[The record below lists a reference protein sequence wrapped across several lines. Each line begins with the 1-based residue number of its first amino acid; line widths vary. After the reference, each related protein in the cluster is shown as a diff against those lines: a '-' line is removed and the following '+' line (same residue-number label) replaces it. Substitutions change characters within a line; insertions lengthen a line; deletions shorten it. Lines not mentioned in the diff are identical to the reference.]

1 MPCIELRIALIMND
15 KVEIFSIGT
24 ELVSGLVL
32 DTNSHWLAGEVTL
45 TGGDVRRVTVLAD
58 DLQTLKE
65 ALRSAVDRGARL
77 IITTGGL
84 GPTPDDLTVDAV
96 ATVAGSKVHTPMAV
110 LEDFARRREMTIDE
124 VSTPPRIKMGSV
136 PESSTLYLNPVGW
149 APCFATE
156 VNGSLIWSMPGPPR
170 EVEGC
175 FAHHVQPVIKDMFS
189 AQTARLRVY
198 VDSFESET
206 SPFMQRVMKE
216 IPAAYLK
223 AYVGQS
229 RENGLPVDIVIR
241 AEGGSDPK
249 PLLQETYELFCAVAG
264 EAGKTVTLEP
274 TAPLRD

>member
-1 MPCIELRIALIMND
+1 MRRTSGTLIMND

-32 DTNSHWLAGEVTL
+32 DTNSHWLAGEITL
-45 TGGDVRRVTVLAD
+45 AGGDVRRVTALAD
-58 DLQTLKE
+58 DLRALKDE
-65 ALRSAVDRGARL
+65 LQAAVDRDARL

-96 ATVAGSKVHTPMAV
+96 AAVAGSRVHTPTEV
-110 LEDFARRREMTIDE
+110 LEDFARRREMTVEE
-124 VSTPPRIKMGSV
+124 VSTPPRIKMGSI
-136 PESSTLYLNPVGW
+136 PASSKLYLNPVGW

-156 VNGSLIWSMPGPPR
+156 VNKSLIWSMPGPPR

-175 FAHHVQPVIKDMFS
+175 FTHHIHPAIQDMFS

-229 RENGLPVDIVIR
+229 RENGLPVDIVVR
-241 AEGGSDPK
+241 AEDGSDPN
-249 PLLQETYELFCAVAG
+249 LLLENTYKLFCTVAG
-264 EAGKTVTLEP
+264 ESGKTVTLEP

>member
-1 MPCIELRIALIMND
+1 MRLTSGTLIMND

-32 DTNSHWLAGEVTL
+32 DTNSHWLAGEITL
-45 TGGDVRRVTVLAD
+45 AGGDVRRVTALAD
-58 DLQTLKE
+58 DLQALKQE
-65 ALRSAVDRGARL
+65 LQAAVDRDARL

-96 ATVAGSKVHTPMAV
+96 AAVAGSRVHTPVEV
-110 LEDFARRREMTIDE
+110 LEDFARSREMSIEE
-124 VSTPPRIKMGSV
+124 VSTPPRIKMGSI
-136 PESSTLYLNPVGW
+136 PESATLYLNPVGW

-156 VNGSLIWSMPGPPR
+156 VNKSLIWSMPGPPR

-175 FAHHVQPVIKDMFS
+175 FTHHIYPAIQDMFS
-189 AQTARLRVY
+189 AQSARLRVY

-229 RENGLPVDIVIR
+229 RENGLPVDIVVR
-241 AEGGSDPK
+241 AEDGRDPN
-249 PLLQETYELFCAVAG
+249 LLLEKTYALFCAVAG

>member
-1 MPCIELRIALIMND
+1 MRLTSGTLIMND

-32 DTNSHWLAGEVTL
+32 DTNSHWLAGEITL
-45 TGGDVRRVTVLAD
+45 AGGDVRRVTALAD
-58 DLQTLKE
+58 DLQALKQE
-65 ALRSAVDRGARL
+65 LQAAVDRDARL

-96 ATVAGSKVHTPMAV
+96 AAVAGSRVHTPVEV
-110 LEDFARRREMTIDE
+110 LEDFARRREMSIEE
-124 VSTPPRIKMGSV
+124 VSTPPRIKMGSI
-136 PESSTLYLNPVGW
+136 PASATLYLNPVGW

-156 VNGSLIWSMPGPPR
+156 VNKSLIWSMPGPPR

-175 FAHHVQPVIKDMFS
+175 FTHHIQPVIQDMFS

-229 RENGLPVDIVIR
+229 RENGLPVDIVVR
-241 AEGGSDPK
+241 AEDGRDPN
-249 PLLQETYELFCAVAG
+249 LLLEKTYALFCAVAG

>member
-1 MPCIELRIALIMND
+1 MRLTSGTLIMND

-32 DTNSHWLAGEVTL
+32 DTNSHWLAGEITL
-45 TGGDVRRVTVLAD
+45 AGGDVRRVTALAD
-58 DLQTLKE
+58 DLRALKDE
-65 ALRSAVDRGARL
+65 LQAAVDRDARL

-96 ATVAGSKVHTPMAV
+96 AAVAGSRVHTPVEV
-110 LEDFARRREMTIDE
+110 LEDFARRREMSIEE
-124 VSTPPRIKMGSV
+124 VSTPPRIKMGSI
-136 PESSTLYLNPVGW
+136 PESATLYLNPVGW

-156 VNGSLIWSMPGPPR
+156 VNKSLIWSMPGPPR

-175 FAHHVQPVIKDMFS
+175 FTHHIQPVIQDMFS

-229 RENGLPVDIVIR
+229 RENGLPVDIVVR
-241 AEGGSDPK
+241 AEDGRDPN
-249 PLLQETYELFCAVAG
+249 LLLEKTYALFCAVAG

>member
-1 MPCIELRIALIMND
+1 MRLTSGTLIMND

-32 DTNSHWLAGEVTL
+32 DTNSHWLAGEITL
-45 TGGDVRRVTVLAD
+45 AGGDVRRVTALAD
-58 DLQTLKE
+58 DLQALKE
-65 ALRSAVDRGARL
+65 ELQAAVDRDARL

-96 ATVAGSKVHTPMAV
+96 AAVAGSRVHTPVEV
-110 LEDFARRREMTIDE
+110 LEDFARRREMSIEE
-124 VSTPPRIKMGSV
+124 VSTPPRIKMGSI
-136 PESSTLYLNPVGW
+136 PASATLYLNPVGW

-156 VNGSLIWSMPGPPR
+156 VNKSLIWSMPGPPR

-175 FAHHVQPVIKDMFS
+175 FTHHIHPAIQDMFS
-189 AQTARLRVY
+189 AQSARLRVY

-229 RENGLPVDIVIR
+229 RENGLPVDIVVR
-241 AEGGSDPK
+241 AEDGRDPN
-249 PLLQETYELFCAVAG
+249 LLLEKTYALFCAVAG

>member
-1 MPCIELRIALIMND
+1 MRRTSGTLIMND

-32 DTNSHWLAGEVTL
+32 DTNSHWLAGEITL
-45 TGGDVRRVTVLAD
+45 AGGDVRRVTALAD
-58 DLQTLKE
+58 DLQALKQE
-65 ALRSAVDRGARL
+65 LQAAVDRDARL

-96 ATVAGSKVHTPMAV
+96 AAVAGSRVHTPVEV
-110 LEDFARRREMTIDE
+110 LEDFARRREMSIEE
-124 VSTPPRIKMGSV
+124 VSTPPRIKMGSI
-136 PESSTLYLNPVGW
+136 PESATLYLNPVGW

-156 VNGSLIWSMPGPPR
+156 VNKSLIWSMPGPPR

-175 FAHHVQPVIKDMFS
+175 FTHHIQPVIQDMFS

-198 VDSFESET
+198 VDSFESEK

-229 RENGLPVDIVIR
+229 RENGLPVDIVVR
-241 AEGGSDPK
+241 AEDGSDPN
-249 PLLQETYELFCAVAG
+249 LLLENTYELFCTVAG

>member
-1 MPCIELRIALIMND
+1 MND

-32 DTNSHWLAGEVTL
+32 DTNSHWLAGEITL
-45 TGGDVRRVTVLAD
+45 AGGDVRRVTALAD
-58 DLQTLKE
+58 DLRALKE
-65 ALRSAVDRGARL
+65 ELQAAVDRDARL

-96 ATVAGSKVHTPMAV
+96 AAVAGSRVHTPTEV
-110 LEDFARRREMTIDE
+110 LEDFARRREMTVEE
-124 VSTPPRIKMGSV
+124 VSTPPRIKMGSI
-136 PESSTLYLNPVGW
+136 PASSTLYLNPVGW

-156 VNGSLIWSMPGPPR
+156 VNKSLIWSMPGPPR

-175 FAHHVQPVIKDMFS
+175 FTHHIQPAIQDMFS

-206 SPFMQRVMKE
+206 SPFMQRVMNE
-216 IPAAYLK
+216 IPTAYLK

-229 RENGLPVDIVIR
+229 RENGLPVDIVVRSEDGI
-241 AEGGSDPK
+241 DPNI
-249 PLLQETYELFCAVAG
+249 LLEKTHALFCTVAG

-274 TAPLRD
+274 TAPLRE

>member
-1 MPCIELRIALIMND
+1 MND

-32 DTNSHWLAGEVTL
+32 DTNSHWLAGEITL
-45 TGGDVRRVTVLAD
+45 AGGDVRRVTALAD
-58 DLQTLKE
+58 DLQALKQE
-65 ALRSAVDRGARL
+65 LQAAVDRDARL

-96 ATVAGSKVHTPMAV
+96 AAVADSRVHTPVEV
-110 LEDFARRREMTIDE
+110 LEDFARRREMSIE
-124 VSTPPRIKMGSV
+124 EASTPPRIKMGSI
-136 PESSTLYLNPVGW
+136 PESATLYLNPVGW

-156 VNGSLIWSMPGPPR
+156 VNKSLIWSMPGPPR

-175 FAHHVQPVIKDMFS
+175 FTHHIYPAIQDMFS
-189 AQTARLRVY
+189 AQSARLRVY

-229 RENGLPVDIVIR
+229 RENGLPVDIVVR
-241 AEGGSDPK
+241 SEDGSDPN
-249 PLLQETYELFCAVAG
+249 LLLEKTYALFCAVAG

>member
-1 MPCIELRIALIMND
+1 MRLTSGTLIMND

-32 DTNSHWLAGEVTL
+32 DTNSHWLAGEITL
-45 TGGDVRRVTVLAD
+45 AGGDVRRVTALAD
-58 DLQTLKE
+58 DLLALKLE
-65 ALRSAVDRGARL
+65 LQAAVDRDARL

-96 ATVAGSKVHTPMAV
+96 AAVAGSRVHTPVEV
-110 LEDFARRREMTIDE
+110 LEDFARRREMSIEE
-124 VSTPPRIKMGSV
+124 VSTPPRIKMGSI
-136 PESSTLYLNPVGW
+136 PESATLYLNPVGW

-156 VNGSLIWSMPGPPR
+156 VNKSLIWSMPGPPR

-175 FAHHVQPVIKDMFS
+175 FTHHIYPAIQDMFS
-189 AQTARLRVY
+189 AQSARLRVY

-229 RENGLPVDIVIR
+229 RENGLPVDIVVR
-241 AEGGSDPK
+241 AEDGRAPK
-249 PLLQETYELFCAVAG
+249 LLLEKTYALFCAVAG